1 MLARA
6 HGRQAGRSVGTT
18 INFCERNARP
28 SVPRPFIYLS
38 TPAEPH
44 GDGTVAAMFASA
56 SSLLFLG
63 RTSRG
68 IRRGKGYFCTTA
80 TTTTSTTR
88 QLPVAVLIDL
98 DNVAPTIHSRKN
110 VHGLIDPI
118 QEFAKAVGPIQR
130 FQAFANEATQT
141 WVSPEEKERD
151 FDQVFREDDFG
162 ATGYDEN
169 DGQLRCGVCGA
180 KMKLTK
186 KDRAAGRNMFDKL
199 NKHMRM
205 LHDREQEKR
214 KTRRKQKKNLSD
226 NDKMKFMKYE
236 AAQVG
241 LYRSPARRIKPKGHV
256 RKQND
261 LFRLLK
267 QRGVNCRAVSDVDDA
282 IYETARKWIKGF
294 QPNKKSPGTLKGCL
308 IVVSADGDFADILKE
323 AWSRDFLTV
332 SIGKPNDD
340 SMQGHT
346 LKLRRAADLV
356 LTYIDMTVEDVESDL
371 TVFGTGAWT
380 LHPEAISKEGH
391 LLLQDLLRK
400 KSRLVDS
407 KRSEIDISK
416 ES

>member
-1 MLARA
+1 
-6 HGRQAGRSVGTT
+6 
-18 INFCERNARP
+18 
-28 SVPRPFIYLS
+28 
-38 TPAEPH
+38 
-44 GDGTVAAMFASA
+44 MFASA

-63 RTSRG
+63 RTSRA

-80 TTTTSTTR
+80 TTTSTTR

-186 KDRAAGRNMFDKL
+186 KDRAAGRSMFDKL